1 MIDRMNSADR
11 LVAIHGVAPSGL
23 VDATAEALD
32 AAGFE
37 AEVAD
42 RYMAKSS
49 TAQWLI
55 EIGVKS
61 TIEGFFLAL
70 GAAGFTKLMRTVFD
84 KSEEDADEGRIEV
97 VDRDGTRLTLSSAL
111 PDEAVSA
118 LRDMDWSNI
127 RGGSLTWVA
136 DRRVWE
142 SAG

>member
-1 MIDRMNSADR
+1 MIDRMESADR
-11 LVAIHGVAPSGL
+11 LVAIKGAAPSEPVG
-23 VDATAEALD
+23 AIAEALD
-32 AAGFE
+32 SAGYE
-37 AEVAD
+37 AEIAD
-42 RYMAKSS
+42 RYMAKGSA
-49 TAQWLI
+49 AQWLI
-55 EIGVKS
+55 EIAVKD

-70 GAAGFTKLMRTVFD
+70 GAAGFTKLVRTVFE
-84 KSEEDADEGRIEV
+84 SEEDVDRGRLEV
-97 VDRDGTRLTLSSAL
+97 VDRDATRLTLSSAL